1 MPGFFIFVP
10 MLSKNTIKHLQSLKQ
25 SKFRD
30 EYHEFI
36 AEGDKLVSELLLS
49 NFKIIEI
56 FAVKEWLDIHKIS
69 DNVAITEVTVSEL
82 ERISGL
88 ITPNMVLALVEI
100 PQQQSIGTSIFD
112 KLILVLDE
120 IKDPGNLGTIIRIAD
135 WFGISDIVCSNYSV
149 DVYNPK
155 VVQATM
161 GSIARVNIQYADLSV
176 FLKNVPKN
184 IPIYGTLLNGENI
197 YNQTLSKNGIIIIG
211 NESKGISNELLP
223 FITNKLYIPSYA
235 ENLNNKAES
244 LNASIATAIVC
255 AEFKR
260 RIFFE

>member
-1 MPGFFIFVP
+1 

-25 SKFRD
+25 SKFRE
-30 EYHEFI
+30 EYQEFI
-36 AEGDKLVSELLLS
+36 AEGDKLVTELLSS

-56 FAVKEWLDIHKIS
+56 FAVKEWLVTHKIT
-69 DNVAITEVTVSEL
+69 DNIVITEVTVSEL
-82 ERISGL
+82 ERISGF

-100 PQQQSIGTSIFD
+100 PQQKNIATSIFD
-112 KLILVLDE
+112 NLILVLDE

-135 WFGISDIVCSNYSV
+135 WFGIFDIVCSNHSV

-161 GSIARVNIQYADLSV
+161 GSIARVNIQYADLSI
-176 FLKNVPKN
+176 FLKNIPKD

-197 YNQTLSKNGIIIIG
+197 YTQTLSKNGLIFIG
-211 NESKGISNELLP
+211 NESKGISDEILP
-223 FITNKLYIPSYA
+223 FITNKLYIPSFA
-235 ENLNNKAES
+235 ENSNNKAES

-260 RIFFE
+260 RAFFA

>member
-1 MPGFFIFVP
+1 
-10 MLSKNTIKHLQSLKQ
+10 MLSKNIIKHINALKQ
-25 SKFRD
+25 NKFRD
-30 EYHEFI
+30 EFQEFI
-36 AEGDKLVSELLLS
+36 AEGDKLVTELLSS

-100 PQQQSIGTSIFD
+100 PQQQSIDTFIFE

-135 WFGISDIVCSNYSV
+135 WFGISDIVCSKHSV

-161 GSIARVNIQYADLSV
+161 GSIARVNIQYVDLSI
-176 FLKNVPKN
+176 FLKNIPKD

-197 YNQTLSKNGIIIIG
+197 YNQTLSENGIIIIG

-223 FITNKLYIPSYA
+223 FITNKLYIPFFA
-235 ENLNNKAES
+235 ENSNNKAES

-260 RIFFE
+260 RAFFA